1 MNKFYYAFVLLV
13 CIFALPMQARFYLG
27 VESGYTGSSPYY
39 DDSDSADSIFVII
52 PTNHIPSA
60 FGRTFNGFNTAL
72 NLGTENFFNDY
83 MGTRLDFSIGYTFLS
98 KKFDSLKTQMN
109 FITSGLYLD
118 LLVNLYKTESF
129 EIGLFGG
136 AGLDIFYNTKQLT
149 ESDIEG
155 LDSDSIP
162 EQVLIDAQQFYSS
175 ATLTSRILV
184 NIAGRVGIT
193 TLIAK
198 NHRIE
203 LLAKFPIGSVNTFP
217 FIGGGLNL
225 ANLSLNLGYRFVF

>member
-1 MNKFYYAFVLLV
+1 MRKFYHAFILLA

-27 VESGYTGSSPYY
+27 VEGGYTGSNPYY
-39 DDSDSADSIFVII
+39 DLGNSDAIFITI
-52 PTNHIPSA
+52 PTSHISGA
-60 FGRTFNGFNTAL
+60 FGKSFNGFNASF

-83 MGTRLDFSIGYTFLS
+83 VGTRLDFSVGYTFLS
-98 KKFDSLKTQMN
+98 KKFDNLKAQMN

-118 LLVNLYKTESF
+118 LLTNLYKTEFF

-149 ESDIEG
+149 EDDMEG
-155 LDSDSIP
+155 LDSDAIS
-162 EQVLIDAQQFYSS
+162 EQTILDAQQFYSN
-175 ATLTSRILV
+175 AALTSRILANV
-184 NIAGRVGIT
+184 AGRVGIT

-203 LLAKFPIGSVNTFP
+203 ILAKLPIGSINTFP